1 MLKILPGHISNL
13 IAAGEVVQRPASVVK
28 ELMENAVDAEATAIQ
43 VVIKDSGRTLIQV
56 TDNGSGISP
65 EDAKIA
71 FLRHA
76 TSKISEVEDLN
87 RITTFGFRGE
97 ALASIAAVSEVTL
110 KTRMEKDQ
118 TGCEVK
124 YAESN
129 LVYAG
134 EASTP
139 KGSNFMVRNLFYNVP
154 ARRKFLKSD
163 ATEYRQ
169 ILSEFSRVAITRPG
183 LSFRL
188 VHNNTEI
195 FNLAPGNLRKR
206 ILDVAGKEMGKEL
219 VDIRL
224 DSPVVNIRG
233 YIGRP
238 EDARKTP
245 GNQYLFANNR
255 FFRSPYFQKAVLK
268 AYENLIPEG
277 HLPSYFIF
285 FEVAPEMLDVNIH
298 PAKTE
303 VKFEEEYAIFDML
316 NAVIRE
322 SLGRN
327 SFFPSIDFDQEGA
340 PEIPTANARFYVPP
354 PKIDYDP
361 LFNPF
366 NEELRSRRIPLSGEE
381 IDRNFHTPPSL
392 LKDENSSL
400 NPVIIAGDRYILS
413 VVSSGI
419 LVINIRRAYERIFYE
434 RYLKAVEESGAVPSG
449 LLFPKRIIIAE
460 QIYSILTERRNQL
473 EKLGFRFAVSEL
485 PESEDPGS
493 YPERIIEVTA
503 LPEGVPDGVEELN
516 SLIDSLV
523 FDITELGQDTGK
535 IVTEKFAA
543 AMARSAAYG
552 KRETVNSLQAQSLM
566 DSLYSCREPAY
577 TPSGK
582 ICSEVI
588 TLEELN
594 KRFS

>member
-1 MLKILPGHISNL
+1 
-13 IAAGEVVQRPASVVK
+13 
-28 ELMENAVDAEATAIQ
+28 
-43 VVIKDSGRTLIQV
+43 
-56 TDNGSGISP
+56 
-65 EDAKIA
+65 
-71 FLRHA
+71 
-76 TSKISEVEDLN
+76 
-87 RITTFGFRGE
+87 
-97 ALASIAAVSEVTL
+97 
-110 KTRMEKDQ
+110 
-118 TGCEVK
+118 
-124 YAESN
+124 
-129 LVYAG
+129 
-134 EASTP
+134 
-139 KGSNFMVRNLFYNVP
+139 
-154 ARRKFLKSD
+154 
-163 ATEYRQ
+163 
-169 ILSEFSRVAITRPG
+169 
-183 LSFRL
+183 
-188 VHNNTEI
+188 
-195 FNLAPGNLRKR
+195 
-206 ILDVAGKEMGKEL
+206 
-219 VDIRL
+219 
-224 DSPVVNIRG
+224 
-233 YIGRP
+233 
-238 EDARKTP
+238 
-245 GNQYLFANNR
+245 
-255 FFRSPYFQKAVLK
+255 
-268 AYENLIPEG
+268 
-277 HLPSYFIF
+277 
-285 FEVAPEMLDVNIH
+285 MLDVNIH

-316 NAVIRE
+316 HAVIRE

-340 PEIPTANARFYVPP
+340 PEIPAANARFYVPP

-400 NPVIIAGDRYILS
+400 NPAIIAGDRYILS

-419 LVINIRRAYERIFYE
+419 LVVNIRRAYERIFYE

-449 LLFPKRIIIAE
+449 LLFPKRIIIDE
-460 QIYSILTERRNQL
+460 QIYSILTERSNQL
-473 EKLGFRFAVSEL
+473 EKLGFRFTVSEL
-485 PESEDPGS
+485 PDSEDSENYSENIETDIPAGGTKKIK
-493 YPERIIEVTA
+493 ERIIEVTA

-523 FDITELGQDTGK
+523 FDITELGHDTGK
-535 IVTEKFAA
+535 IVNERFAA

-552 KRETVNSLQAQSLM
+552 KKETVNSLQAQSLM